1 MVQAYINIKSTP
13 YFSKWPL
20 FPFPLFS
27 ASANQLI
34 IKSANYPRI
43 FTTKIDLVPD
53 VIQLL
58 SDHIANQ
65 IAAGEVIQRPASAV
79 KELLENAIDAGATEI
94 QLVIKDAGKELIQVI
109 DNGKGMSP
117 TDARMAFER
126 HATSKIRSIEDLF
139 TIKTMGFRGEALA
152 SIAAVTQ
159 VELKTRQS
167 TTEAG
172 TRIVIE
178 GTEVKFQEPCA
189 VNLGTSISVKNLF
202 FNVPAR
208 RHFLKSATTELRHIL
223 DEFTRVALAYPE
235 IAFRFWNNGTEQY
248 HLTSGSMKSRIVALL
263 GNAYEK
269 NLVPVEE
276 KTDLLNIHGFIGK
289 PDAATRT
296 RGMQFFFINGRFIRN
311 AYLNHA
317 VVQGYEGL
325 IEKEA
330 FPFYVL
336 FLEVD
341 PARVDVNVHPT
352 KQEVKFEDDRMMYAY
367 LNSAVKHALARYNIA
382 PSLDFTLNPEIQ
394 QLPSV
399 QLPYTDRQK
408 ADIQKGYLYNAFSDK
423 DQAHLIERKDSLK
436 RWKELYEIA
445 KSPAAHQQPQNGSS
459 QKTVGD
465 MYLSSGIETNENATQ
480 GSLLNATGNEPKSNN
495 MMLIHGTML
504 ATTVKSGLMLI
515 HIRRAQE
522 RIWYERL
529 LEEWNSQN
537 TPSQQ
542 VLFPI
547 AYEVSPQDAIL
558 LTEVLADLARIG
570 FDIAP
575 FGQSTFVVQGI
586 PSGLPPGE
594 EKNVLDEVNKRTE
607 LLLVHMARRLSRNKH
622 AIMQPEAQQGLI
634 DELFACSQPEYTPD
648 GKKVF
653 VMIKKDDLEG
663 MLG

>member
-1 MVQAYINIKSTP
+1 MA
-13 YFSKWPL
+13 
-20 FPFPLFS
+20 
-27 ASANQLI
+27 
-34 IKSANYPRI
+34 
-43 FTTKIDLVPD
+43 D

-94 QLVIKDAGKELIQVI
+94 QLIIKDAGKELIQVT

-117 TDARMAFER
+117 TDARMSFER

-139 TIKTMGFRGEALA
+139 KIRTMGFRGEALA

-159 VELKTRQS
+159 VELKTRQATS
-167 TTEAG
+167 DVG

-178 GTEVKFQEPCA
+178 GTEVKVQEPCA
-189 VNLGTSISVKNLF
+189 VNPGTTISVKNLF
-202 FNVPAR
+202 YNVPAR
-208 RHFLKSATTELRHIL
+208 RHFLKSASTELRHIL
-223 DEFTRVALAYPE
+223 DEFTRVALANPA
-235 IAFRFWNNGTEQY
+235 IGFRFWNNGTEQF
-248 HLTSGSMKSRIVALL
+248 HLESGNMKERVVALL
-263 GNAYEK
+263 GNSYEK
-269 NLVPVEE
+269 NLVPVTE
-276 KTDLLNIHGFIGK
+276 KTDMLNIYGFIGK
-289 PDAATRT
+289 PAASTRT

-317 VVQGYEGL
+317 VVQAYEGL
-325 IEKEA
+325 IEKES

-352 KQEVKFEDDRMMYAY
+352 KQEVKFEDDRMMYSY
-367 LNSAVKHALARYNIA
+367 LNSAVKHSLAKYNIA

-399 QLPYTDRQK
+399 QLPYTETQK
-408 ADIQKGYLYNAFSDK
+408 QETQKGYLYSAFSDK
-423 DQAHLIERKDSLK
+423 DQAHIIERKDSLK

-445 KSPAAHQQPQNGSS
+445 KTPAQLVPDNLKSAVGSLDDDQDNS
-459 QKTVGD
+459 NV
-465 MYLSSGIETNENATQ
+465 SQ
-480 GSLLNATGNEPKSNN
+480 GSLLNGAQTEGKGGSGIMLLHGN
-495 MMLIHGTML
+495 ML
-504 ATTVKSGLMLI
+504 ATTVKSGLMMI

-529 LEEWNSQN
+529 LAEWNSEN

-547 AYEVSPQDAIL
+547 SYETSPQDALL
-558 LTEVLADLARIG
+558 LTSVLPDLARIG

-575 FGQSTFVVQGI
+575 FGKNTFAVQGI
-586 PSGLPPGE
+586 PGGLPDGE
-594 EKNVLDEVNKRTE
+594 ERNILDEVIDHLKHEAPDAVNKRTE
-607 LLLVHMARRLSRNKH
+607 MLLTHMARRLSRNKH
-622 AIMQPEAQQGLI
+622 AIMQPEGQQSLI

-653 VMIKKDDLEG
+653 VIIRKEELEG

>member
-1 MVQAYINIKSTP
+1 MA
-13 YFSKWPL
+13 
-20 FPFPLFS
+20 
-27 ASANQLI
+27 
-34 IKSANYPRI
+34 
-43 FTTKIDLVPD
+43 D

-94 QLVIKDAGKELIQVI
+94 QLVIKDAGKELIQVV

-117 TDARMAFER
+117 TDARMSFER

-139 TIKTMGFRGEALA
+139 TIRTMGFRGEALA

-159 VELKTRQS
+159 VELKTRQAS
-167 TTEAG
+167 SETG

-178 GTEVKFQEPCA
+178 GTEVKLQEPCA
-189 VNLGTSISVKNLF
+189 LIPGTTISVKNLF

-223 DEFTRVALAYPE
+223 DEFTRVALASPA
-235 IAFRFWNNGTEQY
+235 ISFRFWNNGTEQY
-248 HLTSGSMKSRIVALL
+248 HLTSGTLKSRIVALL
-263 GNAYEK
+263 GNSYEK

-276 KTDLLNIHGFIGK
+276 KTELLNIYGFIGK

-317 VVQGYEGL
+317 VVQAYEGMV
-325 IEKEA
+325 EKDT

-341 PARVDVNVHPT
+341 PGRVDVNVHPT
-352 KQEVKFEDDRMMYAY
+352 KQEVKFEDDRMMYSY
-367 LNSAVKHALARYNIA
+367 LNSAVKHSLARYNIA

-399 QLPYTDRQK
+399 QMPYTTQQK
-408 ADIQKGYLYNAFSDK
+408 EDIQKGYLYSTFSDK
-423 DQAHLIERKDSLK
+423 DQAHMIERKDSLK

-445 KSPAAHQQPQNGSS
+445 KTPLAHQHALEKTAHQ
-459 QKTVGD
+459 TVGD
-465 MYLSSGIETNENATQ
+465 TLPGGAGINENATQ
-480 GSLLNATGNEPKSNN
+480 APLITSTENENRMGNN
-495 MMLIHGTML
+495 MMLIHGSML
-504 ATTVKSGLMLI
+504 ATTVKSGMMLI

-537 TPSQQ
+537 TPSQR

-547 AYEVSPQDAIL
+547 AYEVSPQDALL

-586 PSGLPPGE
+586 PSGLPAGE
-594 EKNVLDEVNKRTE
+594 EKNVLDEVLDHLKHESPDAVNKRTE
-607 LLLVHMARRLSRNKH
+607 LLLVHMARRLSRNKQ
-622 AIMQPEAQQGLI
+622 AIMQSEAQQGLI

-653 VMIKKDDLEG
+653 VMIKKDELEA

>member
-1 MVQAYINIKSTP
+1 VA
-13 YFSKWPL
+13 
-20 FPFPLFS
+20 
-27 ASANQLI
+27 
-34 IKSANYPRI
+34 
-43 FTTKIDLVPD
+43 D

-94 QLVIKDAGKELIQVI
+94 QLVIKDAGKELIQVV

-117 TDARMAFER
+117 TDARMSFER

-139 TIKTMGFRGEALA
+139 TIRTMGFRGEALA

-159 VELKTRQS
+159 VELRTRQAS
-167 TTEAG
+167 SDAG

-178 GTEVKFQEPCA
+178 GTDVKLQEPCA
-189 VNLGTSISVKNLF
+189 LIPGTTISVKNLF
-202 FNVPAR
+202 YNVPAR

-223 DEFTRVALAYPE
+223 DEFTRVALAYPA
-235 IAFRFWNNGTEQY
+235 ISFRFWNNGVEQY
-248 HLTSGSMKSRIVALL
+248 HLTSGTLKARIVALL

-276 KTDLLNIHGFIGK
+276 KTDLLNIYGFIGK

-296 RGMQFFFINGRFIRN
+296 RGMQFFFINNRFIRN

-317 VVQGYEGL
+317 VVQAYESM
-325 IEKEA
+325 IEKDT

-341 PARVDVNVHPT
+341 PGRVDVNVHPT
-352 KQEVKFEDDRMMYAY
+352 KQEVKFEDDRMMYSY
-367 LNSAVKHALARYNIA
+367 LNSAVKHSLARYNIA
-382 PSLDFTLNPEIQ
+382 PSLDFTLNAEIQ

-399 QLPYTDRQK
+399 QMPYTTQQK
-408 ADIQKGYLYNAFSDK
+408 ENTQKGYLYSTFSDK
-423 DQAHLIERKDSLK
+423 DQAHFIERKDSLK

-445 KSPAAHQQPQNGSS
+445 KTPLAHQQALENAS
-459 QKTVGD
+459 QHSAGN
-465 MYLSSGIETNENATQ
+465 MQSAAGMETNEYATQ
-480 GSLLNATGNEPKSNN
+480 APLHNTSEADSRMSNN
-495 MMLIHGTML
+495 MMLIHGSML
-504 ATTVKSGLMLI
+504 ATTVKSGMMLI

-537 TPSQQ
+537 TPSQR

-547 AYEVSPQDAIL
+547 AYEVSPQDALL

-586 PSGLPPGE
+586 PSGLPAGE
-594 EKNVLDEVNKRTE
+594 EKNVLDEVLDHLKHEAPDAVNKRTE
-607 LLLVHMARRLSRNKH
+607 LLLTHMARRLSRNKN
-622 AIMQPEAQQGLI
+622 AIIQQEAQQALI

-653 VMIKKDDLEG
+653 VMIKKEELEA

>member
-1 MVQAYINIKSTP
+1 M
-13 YFSKWPL
+13 
-20 FPFPLFS
+20 
-27 ASANQLI
+27 
-34 IKSANYPRI
+34 
-43 FTTKIDLVPD
+43 PD

-94 QLVIKDAGKELIQVI
+94 QLIIKDAGKELIQVI

-117 TDARMAFER
+117 TDARMSFER

-139 TIKTMGFRGEALA
+139 TIRTMGFRGEALA

-178 GTEVKFQEPCA
+178 GTEVKLQEPCA

-208 RHFLKSATTELRHIL
+208 RHFLKSTTTELRDIL
-223 DEFTRVALAYPE
+223 DEFTRVALAYPA
-235 IAFRFWNNGTEQY
+235 IAFRFYNNGTEQY

-276 KTDLLNIHGFIGK
+276 NTDMLNIHGFIGK
-289 PDAATRT
+289 PEAATRT

-325 IEKEA
+325 LEKES

-336 FLEVD
+336 FMEVD
-341 PARVDVNVHPT
+341 PGRVDVNVHPT

-399 QLPYTDRQK
+399 QLPYTDGQK
-408 ADIQKGYLYNAFSDK
+408 ENIQKGYLYNAFSDK

-445 KSPAAHQQPQNGSS
+445 KSPMAQQQS
-459 QKTVGD
+459 QKGASQQTVGD
-465 MYLSSGIETNENATQ
+465 MYLSTGTETGDNTTQ
-480 GSLLNATGNEPKSNN
+480 GTLHNTAETDPKSNN

-529 LEEWNSQN
+529 LEEWNSQD

-558 LTEVLADLARIG
+558 LTEVLSDLARIG

-575 FGQSTFVVQGI
+575 FGKSTFVVQGI

-594 EKNVLDEVNKRTE
+594 EKNVLDEVLDHLKHESPDAVNKRTE

-622 AIMQPEAQQGLI
+622 TIMQPEAQQALI

-653 VMIKKDDLEG
+653 VMIKKDELEN
-663 MLG
+663 MLA

>member
-1 MVQAYINIKSTP
+1 MHKEIFMATGRCAGPKRARHLSTP
-13 YFSKWPL
+13 Y
-20 FPFPLFS
+20 
-27 ASANQLI
+27 I
-34 IKSANYPRI
+34 YTKS
-43 FTTKIDLVPD
+43 DSVPD

-94 QLVIKDAGKELIQVI
+94 QLIIKDAGKELIQVT

-117 TDARMAFER
+117 TDARMSFER
-126 HATSKIRSIEDLF
+126 HATSKIRNIEDLF
-139 TIKTMGFRGEALA
+139 KIRTMGFRGEALA

-159 VELKTRQS
+159 VELKTRQATS
-167 TTEAG
+167 DAG

-178 GTEVKFQEPCA
+178 GTEVKLQEPCA
-189 VNLGTSISVKNLF
+189 VNPGTTISVKNLF
-202 FNVPAR
+202 YNVPAR
-208 RHFLKSATTELRHIL
+208 RHFLKSTTTELRHIL
-223 DEFTRVALAYPE
+223 DEFTRVALAYPA
-235 IAFRFWNNGTEQY
+235 IGFRLWNNGTEQF
-248 HLTSGSMKSRIVALL
+248 HLTQGNLKERVVALL
-263 GNAYEK
+263 GHTYEK

-276 KTDLLNIHGFIGK
+276 QTDMLNIHGFIGK
-289 PDAATRT
+289 PAAALRT

-311 AYLNHA
+311 SYLNHA
-317 VVQGYEGL
+317 VVQAYDGL

-352 KQEVKFEDDRMMYAY
+352 KQEVKFEDDRMMYTY
-367 LNSAVKHALARYNIA
+367 LNSAVRHSLARYNIA
-382 PSLDFTLNPEIQ
+382 PSLDFTLSPEIQ
-394 QLPSV
+394 QLSSV
-399 QLPYTDRQK
+399 QLPYTDSQK
-408 ADIQKGYLYNAFSDK
+408 QETTKGYLYNTFSDK
-423 DQAHLIERKDSLK
+423 DQAHFIERKDSLR
-436 RWKELYEIA
+436 RWKDLYEIA
-445 KSPAAHQQPQNGSS
+445 KVPDSS
-459 QKTVGD
+459 QSAGGPFDSARDEQSFGGTRED
-465 MYLSSGIETNENATQ
+465 QNLQ
-480 GSLLNATGNEPKSNN
+480 GSLLTGAETENKGSNG
-495 MMLIHGTML
+495 MMLIHGSML
-504 ATTVKSGLMLI
+504 ATTVKSGMMLI

-529 LEEWNSQN
+529 LAEWNSQN

-547 AYEVSPQDAIL
+547 SYETSPQDAVL

-575 FGQSTFVVQGI
+575 FGQNTFAVQGI
-586 PSGLPPGE
+586 PSGLPAGE
-594 EKNVLDEVNKRTE
+594 EKNVLDEVLDHLKHESPDAVSKRTE
-607 LLLVHMARRLSRNKH
+607 LLLAHMARRLSRNKH
-622 AIMQPEAQQGLI
+622 AIMQPEGQQGLI

-653 VMIKKDDLEG
+653 VMIRKEDLEQ

>member
-1 MVQAYINIKSTP
+1 M
-13 YFSKWPL
+13 
-20 FPFPLFS
+20 
-27 ASANQLI
+27 
-34 IKSANYPRI
+34 
-43 FTTKIDLVPD
+43 
-53 VIQLL
+53 
-58 SDHIANQ
+58 
-65 IAAGEVIQRPASAV
+65 
-79 KELLENAIDAGATEI
+79 ENAIDAGATEI
-94 QLVIKDAGKELIQVI
+94 QLIIKDAGKELIQVI

-117 TDARMAFER
+117 TDARMSFER

-139 TIKTMGFRGEALA
+139 TIRTMGFRGEALA

-178 GTEVKFQEPCA
+178 GTEVKLQEPCA

-208 RHFLKSATTELRHIL
+208 RHFLKSTTTELRHIL
-223 DEFTRVALAYPE
+223 DEFTRVALAYPA
-235 IAFRFWNNGTEQY
+235 IAFRFYNNGTEQY

-276 KTDLLNIHGFIGK
+276 NTDMLNIHGFIGK
-289 PDAATRT
+289 PEAATRT

-325 IEKEA
+325 LEKES

-336 FLEVD
+336 FMEVD
-341 PARVDVNVHPT
+341 PGRVDVNVHPT

-408 ADIQKGYLYNAFSDK
+408 ENIQKGYLYNAFSDK

-445 KSPAAHQQPQNGSS
+445 KSPVAS
-459 QKTVGD
+459 QKGASQQTVGD
-465 MYLSSGIETNENATQ
+465 MYLSTGTETGDNTTQ
-480 GSLLNATGNEPKSNN
+480 GTLHNTAETDPKSNN

-529 LEEWNSQN
+529 LEEWNSQD

-558 LTEVLADLARIG
+558 LTEVLSDLARIG

-575 FGQSTFVVQGI
+575 FGKSTFVVQGI

-594 EKNVLDEVNKRTE
+594 EKNVLDEVLDHLKHESPDAVNKRTE

-622 AIMQPEAQQGLI
+622 TIMQPEAQQALI

-653 VMIKKDDLEG
+653 VMIKKDELEN
-663 MLG
+663 MLA